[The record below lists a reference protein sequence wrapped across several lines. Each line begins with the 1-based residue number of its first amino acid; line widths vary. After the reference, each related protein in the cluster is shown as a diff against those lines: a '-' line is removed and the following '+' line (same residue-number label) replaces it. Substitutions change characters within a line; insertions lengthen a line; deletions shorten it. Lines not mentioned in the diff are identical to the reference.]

1 MNTLKKGDYVL
12 ATKWGDGDPHDHWC
26 VGFFA
31 GKTAHDVPRYDV
43 VDENGRLFRGNGF
56 RRCEKISLSVGEYI
70 LAHKQEIMSAPFN
83 ESLGPDKSIWAW
95 KDMAISE
102 SCV

>member
-26 VGFFA
+26 VGFFEA
-31 GKTAHDVPRYDV
+31 MTEHDPPRYDV
-43 VDENGRLFRGNGF
+43 ADEKGLLFRGNGF
-56 RRCEKISLSVGEYI
+56 RRCEKIPPSVGEYI
-70 LAHKQEIMSAPFN
+70 LAHKQEIMSAPFD
-83 ESLGPDKSIWAW
+83 EPLDTEKSLWAW
-95 KDMAISE
+95 RDKALT